1 MPMSSR
7 PGAQDRVFEARL
19 GSQPAQ
25 ILVHGKVAKDALHDV
40 NDLIFAVNQHLQ
52 RPRQREEARP
62 HGLHGQDAPLGPG
75 LGRRRRNCRRWWG
88 LTAVA
93 RQMPFGKRPPLFD
106 RRRPGRLDH
115 VLCLS
120 VLAPHN
126 QIMTNQEE
134 IKRGRRCP
142 SGGLGVDF
150 RTFCFARMDSEILV
164 KTNTY
169 LSNSTIIVA
178 VLTHLVVFRNC
189 KVASRTNR

>member
-1 MPMSSR
+1 MPISSR
-7 PGAQDRVFEARL
+7 PGAQGRVFEAQL

-25 ILVHGKVAKDALHDV
+25 ILVHEKVAKDALDV
-40 NDLIFAVNQHLQ
+40 ANDCSSPCTIRLQ
-52 RPRQREEARP
+52 CPRQREEARP

-75 LGRRRRNCRRWWG
+75 LGRRHRNCRRWWG
-88 LTAVA
+88 LTAAA

-106 RRRPGRLDH
+106 RRQPDRLDH

-120 VLAPHN
+120 VVAPHN
-126 QIMTNQEE
+126 QIMTNQEG

-150 RTFCFARMDSEILV
+150 RTFCFALMDSEILV